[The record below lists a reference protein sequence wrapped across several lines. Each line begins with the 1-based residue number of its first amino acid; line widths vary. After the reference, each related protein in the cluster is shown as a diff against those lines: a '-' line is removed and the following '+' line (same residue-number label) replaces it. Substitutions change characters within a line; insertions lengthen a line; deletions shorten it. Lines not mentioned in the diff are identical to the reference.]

1 MDRGPFSF
9 YDFLGYLFPGVISA
23 FFIYLYII
31 IINSDYSLDYP
42 KIIDSLSKTLV
53 IFSDR
58 FLINI
63 IVLLIFLY
71 VLGHVVSF
79 LSSCIIEYFSN
90 CLFKY
95 PSFFLLNR
103 VKTSFMYY
111 ICNYFCMTDAVI
123 FIWRVV
129 IAILLFPISIVLLLI
144 GHFIRINEYMTRPF
158 DEFTIHNIII
168 KQKELLNKLNFQE
181 DKLFSEHTDIHSIIM
196 YHVYYNIEDRRRKA
210 DNYIALYGFLRS
222 LTLIFCCNTLFLI
235 MIILIK
241 IDINNS
247 DILITSLMFVLSNIS
262 FMSFMKI
269 YRRFT
274 KEDYLCLLTCKI

>member
-1 MDRGPFSF
+1 
-9 YDFLGYLFPGVISA
+9 
-23 FFIYLYII
+23 
-31 IINSDYSLDYP
+31 
-42 KIIDSLSKTLV
+42 
-53 IFSDR
+53 
-58 FLINI
+58 
-63 IVLLIFLY
+63 
-71 VLGHVVSF
+71 
-79 LSSCIIEYFSN
+79 
-90 CLFKY
+90 
-95 PSFFLLNR
+95 
-103 VKTSFMYY
+103 
-111 ICNYFCMTDAVI
+111 MTDAVI
-123 FIWRVV
+123 FIWRVL

-181 DKLFSEHTDIHSIIM
+181 DKLLSEHTDIHSIIM

-241 IDINNS
+241 MDINNS

-274 KEDYLCLLTCKI
+274 KEDYLCLLTCKTK